1 MRTLMK
7 PILAIVLLAASAFA
21 QEGSTPPV
29 SSTPPT
35 VTILQAE
42 KELLQAQNL
51 NLQTQIMVMRAE
63 QKLADV
69 KAKEEAK
76 RNAENTK
83 TKTP

>member
-1 MRTLMK
+1 MRPL
-7 PILAIVLLAASAFA
+7 LAILLLVVSAFA
-21 QEGSTPPV
+21 EEGSEPAKALPQV
-29 SSTPPT
+29 S
-35 VTILQAE
+35 VIILQAE

-63 QKLADV
+63 LKLAEV

-83 TKTP
+83 AKTP

>member
-1 MRTLMK
+1 MKTILLGLLLVASTLADE
-7 PILAIVLLAASAFA
+7 PAVLPQQAN
-21 QEGSTPPV
+21 V
-29 SSTPPT
+29 
-35 VTILQAE
+35 VILQAE

-51 NLQTQIMVMRAE
+51 NLQTQIMVIRAE

-83 TKTP
+83 AKTP